1 MHKLRGEEYGPE
13 TVDQAEREIIES
25 DDDAVDLT
33 PAQQEQQTIDRAN
46 KVKKEL
52 ANRTK
57 IMETYRL
64 ELSSIPDAS
73 LLIYTDGGWTKPRI
87 GQEEECGWGTR
98 CGFDIETPR
107 GSKWTQGYNYQA
119 KQITEDW
126 AKGWQLKIH
135 RCGGLVCTDS
145 PDTATFVS
153 ANNTAEV
160 TAAI

>member
-87 GQEEECGWGTR
+87 EEKDGQTR
-98 CGFDIETPR
+98 VR
-107 GSKWTQGYNYQA
+107 RS
-119 KQITEDW
+119 
-126 AKGWQLKIH
+126 
-135 RCGGLVCTDS
+135 
-145 PDTATFVS
+145 VS
-153 ANNTAEV
+153 A
-160 TAAI
+160 